1 MYLNQLTMQIKVPLK
16 ELNSRIERFRK
27 LMNQSVPEWEIAAVF
42 SKINIYYFT
51 GTMQEGVLFIPK
63 SDEAVFWVRRSYERA
78 VNESIFPIIK
88 PMESFRDASVT
99 MKNLPRTVYLEKEIV
114 PVAMLQRFQKY
125 FPFSVIESVDLQIGT
140 VRAIKSRYELE
151 LMKEAG
157 KIHQRVT
164 EEIVPSLLRE
174 GMSELEFFCEV
185 YTAMMNGGH
194 HGVARFGMFDT
205 ESILGQIAFGESSIY
220 PTSFNGPG
228 GNYGMSPAVPI
239 HGSRSRKL
247 RKGDLVFVDTGCGV
261 EGYHTDK
268 TMTYVFGK
276 SLPEEVIK
284 IHLQCVDIQNNI
296 ASMLKPGALPSVIYD
311 EILSG
316 LSPEFLENFMG
327 FGTRKVKFLGHGIG
341 LTIDELPV
349 IANGFDEPIQE
360 GMVFAVEPKKG
371 IPHIGMV
378 GIENTFIV
386 TPQGGQNITG
396 SHPGLLAVGI
406 D

>member
-1 MYLNQLTMQIKVPLK
+1 MMQIRVPLK

-27 LMNQSVPEWEIAAVF
+27 QMDERCPGWEITAIF
-42 SKINIYYFT
+42 SKINVYYFT
-51 GTMQEGVLFIPK
+51 GTMQEGVLFIPR
-63 SDEAVFWVRRSYERA
+63 SEEAVFWVRRSYERA
-78 VNESIFPIIK
+78 AEESLFPSIR
-88 PMESFRDASVT
+88 PMESYRDAAVM
-99 MKNLPRTVYLEKEIV
+99 MKNLPDTVYLEKEIV
-114 PVAMLQRFQKY
+114 PIGMLQRFQKY
-125 FPFSVIESVDLQIGT
+125 FPFTVIESADVQIAK
-140 VRAIKSRYELE
+140 VRSIKSKYELV
-151 LMKEAG
+151 LMEQSG

-164 EEIVPSLLRE
+164 EELVPGILRE
-174 GMSELEFFCEV
+174 GMSEMAFFSDLYSLLIHE
-185 YTAMMNGGH
+185 GH

-239 HGSRSRKL
+239 HGSRNRKL

-268 TMTYVFGK
+268 TMTYMFGK
-276 SLPEEVIK
+276 SLPEEAIST
-284 IHLQCVDIQNNI
+284 HLQCVDIQNRV
-296 ASMLKPGALPSVIYD
+296 AAMLKPGAIPSVIYN
-311 EILSG
+311 EIMGG
-316 LSPEFLENFMG
+316 LSPAFLENFMG

-378 GIENTFIV
+378 GIENTFVV
-386 TPQGGQNITG
+386 TPQGGRNITG
-396 SHPGLLAVGI
+396 DHPGLMPVY
-406 D
+406 